1 MPRGAKA
8 ARSVAGNTIPM
19 VLVTTADGE
28 NSIQGIS
35 YDLLKSDMRDARRN
49 LEKKLKT
56 VDVTSS
62 STESE
67 EPPAEAEATSTPEQ
81 SGLLAESQTWT
92 NTDGKTITAAVKSVD
107 GTNVIFVMSGR
118 EVPYQIAKLSGESR
132 SRIEALRKP

>member
-1 MPRGAKA
+1 MPKGAKA

-28 NSIQGIS
+28 KSIQGIS

-56 VDVTSS
+56 VDVAGSS
-62 STESE
+62 AESE
-67 EPPAEAEATSTPEQ
+67 EPPAEAEATSTTEK
-81 SGLLAESQTWT
+81 SGLLAESQIWT

-107 GTNVIFVMSGR
+107 GTNVVFVMSGR
-118 EVPYQIAKLSGESR
+118 EVPYQIAKLSEESR